1 MPENYEETKE
11 RIYKINLTPSEV
23 KKIAQAAGNLNMSVD
38 EYIKDRILRDTD
50 EDVYDTDL
58 NPEKRSLITFL
69 NSMESCYSYDS
80 LMNAIDEV
88 KAVATSIGEIVY
100 ELDNPEECDW
110 QIYSSTDAETGK
122 IIQAYKSLDEYLA
135 EQKKI
140 LEDEK
145 DNLKYAKQDLLAIQ
159 EDFNKYMGRK
169 EYSWIEELALYKEWY
184 RQNVSCY
191 LK

>member
-80 LMNAIDEV
+80 LMNAINEV

-110 QIYSSTDAETGK
+110 HIYSSTDAETGK
-122 IIQAYKSLDEYLA
+122 TIQAYKSLDEYLA
-135 EQKKI
+135 KQEKI

-145 DNLKYAKQDLLAIQ
+145 NNLKYAKMDLSAIQ
-159 EDFNKYMGRK
+159 EDFKEYMGKK
-169 EYSWIEELALYKEWY
+169 EYSWTEELALCKEWY
-184 RQNVSCY
+184 RQNVSCH
-191 LK
+191 LR